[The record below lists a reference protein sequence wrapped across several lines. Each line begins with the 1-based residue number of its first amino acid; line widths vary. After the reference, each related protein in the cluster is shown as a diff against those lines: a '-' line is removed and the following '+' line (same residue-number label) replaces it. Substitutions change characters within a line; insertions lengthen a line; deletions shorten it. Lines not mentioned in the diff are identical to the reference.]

1 MMLSIMLD
9 VLNCAKAHNQY
20 GYIAVTIP
28 GQDALEYII
37 NEPASLENKIEYY
50 RKAYN
55 ADGSHRL
62 NPDVKIVAAGCI
74 ENLPFTMADLVRE

>member
-1 MMLSIMLD
+1 MLNIMLD
-9 VLNCAKAHNQY
+9 VLRCAKDHNQY

-37 NEPASLENKIEYY
+37 NEPASLENKIAYY

-55 ADGSHRL
+55 ADCSHKL
-62 NPDVKIVAAGCI
+62 NREVKIVSAGCI
-74 ENLPFTMADLVRE
+74 DHLPFTMADLVRE

>member
-1 MMLSIMLD
+1 MLNIMLD
-9 VLNCAKAHNQY
+9 VLRCAKDHNQY

-37 NEPASLENKIEYY
+37 NEPASLENKIAYY
-50 RKAYN
+50 QKAYN
-55 ADGSHRL
+55 ADGSHKF

-74 ENLPFTMADLVRE
+74 DKLPFTMADLIGE